1 MNLEEV
7 KPGTQVMIQ
16 DLVGRQDVLRR
27 IEAMGLR
34 RGKRVEV
41 LQSLGRTILLKLNNS
56 RLVISKDIA
65 RNIAVK

>member
-16 DLVGRQDVLRR
+16 DLVGKQDVLRR
-27 IEAMGLR
+27 VEAMGLR

-65 RNIAVK
+65 RNISVK

>member
-16 DLVGRQDVLRR
+16 DLVGRQDVMRR

-65 RNIAVK
+65 RNISVK